1 MSSKIELNEYSIRYL
16 FRYYITLKDIV
27 EKLRSKSIGR
37 KGQITDEEYNFIHP
51 IIMKSF
57 LQHMTNKD

>member
-1 MSSKIELNEYSIRYL
+1 MSSEIELNENSIRYL
-16 FRYYITLKDIV
+16 FRYFITLKGIV
-27 EKLRSKSIGR
+27 DKLRSKSIGR
-37 KGQITDEEYNFIHP
+37 KGQITDEEYNFIYP